1 MVVVDVLANA
11 LATIKNNEA
20 KGKSECIIYPSSKLV
35 LAVLSVMKKNGY
47 IGDFEYIEDGRGGK
61 IRVQLL
67 GKINNCGA
75 VKPRFPVKYRELVK
89 WKERYLPARDI
100 GILILSTSRGVID
113 HKEAEEKGIGGVLLA
128 YVY

>member
-11 LATIKNNEA
+11 LVTIKNSEA
-20 KGKSECIIYPSSKLV
+20 RGKRECIIYPSSKLV
-35 LAVLSVMKKNGY
+35 LAVLSAMKKAGY

-61 IRVQLL
+61 VRVQLL

-75 VKPRFPVKYRELVK
+75 IKPRYPLKRDELEM
-89 WKERYLPARDI
+89 WKEKFLPARGV
-100 GILILSTSRGVID
+100 GILILSTPHGVVD
-113 HKEAEEKGIGGVLLA
+113 HREAEEKGIGGVLLA

>member
-1 MVVVDVLANA
+1 VVVFDVLANA

-20 KGKSECIIYPSSKLV
+20 RGKSECVIYPSSKLV
-35 LAVLSVMKKNGY
+35 LAVLSVMKKRGY

-75 VKPRFPVKYRELVK
+75 IKPRFPVKRKELSK
-89 WKERYLPARDI
+89 WRERYLPSRDV
-100 GILILSTSRGVID
+100 GFLILSTSYGVLD
-113 HKEAEEKGIGGVLLA
+113 DREAEEKGLGGVLLA